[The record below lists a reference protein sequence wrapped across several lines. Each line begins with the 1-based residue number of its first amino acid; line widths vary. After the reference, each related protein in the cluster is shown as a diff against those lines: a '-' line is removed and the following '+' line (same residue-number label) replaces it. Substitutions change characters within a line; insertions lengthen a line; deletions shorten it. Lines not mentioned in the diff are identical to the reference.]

1 LSTVVTTEEVVPD
14 FAKVT
19 LTPGKA
25 SLALSKTVPLMI
37 AEPDE
42 QQSTTA
48 TVSSFSSLEQLLRK
62 NASVI
67 RISVKNGLNCF
78 GEYILPPLHIS
89 A

>member
-1 LSTVVTTEEVVPD
+1 MDITVEEVVPD

-19 LTPGKA
+19 ITPDKA

-37 AEPDE
+37 PEPDE
-42 QQSTTA
+42 QQYTA

-62 NASVI
+62 NASVK
-67 RISVKNGLNCF
+67 RISAKKALNCF
-78 GEYILPPLHIS
+78 DENILPPLPIS